1 MSNFAILNDT
11 HCGIRNS
18 SEIFLDNAEKFYSD
32 VFFPYLE
39 EHSIKHI
46 LHLGDYYDNRKFINF
61 RALHR
66 NRKMFLSELRDR
78 QITMD
83 IIAGNHD
90 TFYKNTND
98 LNSLKELLGHYMDEV
113 RIINEPTEVQYG
125 DVTWGLVPWI
135 APDNE
140 AQSIEFLKTTTATH
154 IGGHFELRG
163 FEIMKGVEMDHGME
177 TDIFDRFDAV
187 YSGHYH
193 TKSSKN
199 NIHYL
204 GGQMEFFWNDA
215 HDPKHFHTFDTDTK
229 QMTAVRNPHTLFERI
244 YYDDSQTD
252 YLQYDLSNIDNKFIK
267 VVVINKS
274 DLFTFDRFIDRLQ
287 SKKIHELKIVENFNE
302 FVGESVADSDV
313 SLEDTTSLLNSYID
327 AIDTD
332 LDKARIKTQMHELFV
347 EAQSMEIA

>member
-1 MSNFAILNDT
+1 MKFAILNDT

-18 SEIFLDNAEKFYSD
+18 SEIFLDNAEKFYST

-39 EHSIKHI
+39 ENNINHI
-46 LHLGDYYDNRKFINF
+46 VHLGDYYDNRKFINF

-113 RIINEPTEVQYG
+113 NIIHEPTEMQYG
-125 DVTWGLVPWI
+125 DVTFGLVPWI

-140 AQSIEFLKTTTATH
+140 EQTLEFLRTTKATH
-154 IGGHFELRG
+154 IGGHFELNG
-163 FEIMKGVEMDHGME
+163 FEVMKGVEMQHGME
-177 TDIFDRFDAV
+177 TGIFDRFDAV

-204 GGQMEFFWNDA
+204 GTQLEFFWNDA
-215 HDPKHFHTFDTDTK
+215 HDPKSFHIFDTETK
-229 QMTAVRNPHTLFERI
+229 TLTAVQNPHTLFKKI
-244 YYDDSQTD
+244 YYDDTKVD
-252 YLQYDLSNIDNKFIK
+252 YLQYDLSDAYIKFIK
-267 VVVINKS
+267 IIVINKS
-274 DLFTFDRFIDRLQ
+274 DLFSFDRFVDSLQ
-287 SKKIHELKIVENFNE
+287 SRKILELKIAESFQE
-302 FVGESVADSDV
+302 FIGDNVADSDV

-327 AIDTD
+327 AVETD
-332 LDKARIKTQMHELFV
+332 LDKERIKTQMNELMI

>member
-1 MSNFAILNDT
+1 MKFAILNDT
-11 HCGIRNS
+11 HAGIRNS
-18 SEIFLDNAEKFYSD
+18 SEIFLDNAEKFYST

-39 EHSIKHI
+39 EHGIKHI
-46 LHLGDYYDNRKFINF
+46 VHLGDYYDNRKFINF

-113 RIINEPTEVQYG
+113 NIIHEPTEMQYG
-125 DVTWGLVPWI
+125 DMTWALVPWI

-140 AQSIEFLKTTTATH
+140 AQTLEFLRTTKATH
-154 IGGHFELRG
+154 IGGHFELTG
-163 FEIMKGVEMDHGME
+163 FEVMKGVEMTHGME
-177 TDIFDRFDAV
+177 TGIFERFDAV
-187 YSGHYH
+187 YSGHFH
-193 TKSSKN
+193 TKSSKH

-204 GGQMEFFWNDA
+204 GTQLEFFWNDA
-215 HDPKHFHTFDTDTK
+215 HDPKHFHVFDTETK
-229 QMTAVRNPHTLFERI
+229 TLTAIQNPHTLFKRI

-252 YLQYDLSNIDNKFIK
+252 YLQYDLSDVDGKFIK
-267 VVVINKS
+267 VVVMNKS

-287 SKKIHELKIVENFNE
+287 SRKIHELKIAENFNE
-302 FVGESVADSDV
+302 FIGESVADSDV

-327 AIDTD
+327 AVETD
-332 LDKARIKTQMHELFV
+332 LDKDRIKTQMHTLMI
-347 EAQSMEIA
+347 EAQTMEVV